1 MLGKECSPCPLL
13 ELQRTI
19 ATDACRL
26 TTQNRLKADVTVAA
40 EASASVGLNTKPQ
53 SSDAL
58 QPRGFFL
65 LMGIKLGRSAASEAK
80 AEVT

>member
-1 MLGKECSPCPLL
+1 VWVGFGGLFG
-13 ELQRTI
+13 ELVGAVYAPTLRI
-19 ATDACRL
+19 AEEEALSGR
-26 TTQNRLKADVTVAA
+26 VAEGILA
-40 EASASVGLNTKPQ
+40 T
-53 SSDAL
+53 L